1 MLSKEYQ
8 RLSEEEK
15 TELNQWRN
23 KSPKKSKPD
32 AKVAD
37 ATVAALESKV
47 DKQHNILVAAM
58 NALTSAISLAIPG
71 AKASC
76 LQAMGATEGEVSPQP
91 AGEDEVAEA
100 GQISATGGDD
110 DTNLSAAPFLSD
122 LQGS

>member
-1 MLSKEYQ
+1 
-8 RLSEEEK
+8 
-15 TELNQWRN
+15 
-23 KSPKKSKPD
+23 
-32 AKVAD
+32 
-37 ATVAALESKV
+37 
-47 DKQHNILVAAM
+47 VAAM

-91 AGEDEVAEA
+91 AGEGEVAEA

>member
-1 MLSKEYQ
+1 MLSTEYQ

-37 ATVAALESKV
+37 ASVAALESKV

-76 LQAMGATEGEVSPQP
+76 LQAMGATEGEVFAS
-91 AGEDEVAEA
+91 AGR
-100 GQISATGGDD
+100 GG
-110 DTNLSAAPFLSD
+110 
-122 LQGS
+122 